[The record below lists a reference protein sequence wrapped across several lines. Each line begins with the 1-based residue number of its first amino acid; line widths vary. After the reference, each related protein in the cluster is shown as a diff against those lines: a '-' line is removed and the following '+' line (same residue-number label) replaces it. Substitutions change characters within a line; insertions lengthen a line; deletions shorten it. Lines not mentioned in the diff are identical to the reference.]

1 MKHSAVYKKGKRIT
15 GAVLTA
21 VMLVTVFPFSAVAY
35 AVEDD
40 GPVTIKWEP
49 GATENGSSATVN
61 LYAELTGEQT
71 SAEVQIK
78 LSADEKAAL
87 DADALDTE
95 IFELKEAQTEEVP
108 DVPDVEQPSD
118 GDSNEGDDNII
129 NTGEGSTPG
138 TGEGSTPGTGEG
150 STPGT
155 GEGSTPGTGE
165 GSTPNTGEGGGT
177 KDDTTESTSATTS
190 AVATLPVAAAY
201 HEDDWILSFTLTNDN
216 SPIEQVLTFML
227 PDGKTE
233 LTIDVDEDDIT
244 VLAGG
249 NDITDSCDIQVPD
262 EPFTLNSALDSEQ
275 DGEKTE
281 EEQEKEREEILAE
294 DKLEAIGEG
303 LNITVP
309 TITFGT
315 TQEDALTVSKNG
327 INDFSFTIDSIAVPG
342 AEAGPYTYSAVLT
355 LPEGVTLAGDNVTAE
370 GAGIK
375 AGETTVAT
383 FALTGDNAA
392 AAQVALDNAAYTP
405 DTRTL
410 SFDIKVSAAA
420 VEGSDEDE
428 DRDDSVIE
436 DEDEDDSSNLGG
448 GSVPT
453 ADGNGNNGNA
463 NGNNGN
469 GGSNNTTASI
479 SNEAQQVTV
488 TETPAQVTEETKT
501 LEDGTEDTKQENEA
515 SEDKAADP
523 AQETKRTESNLLV
536 RAWNSI
542 VRTFKAGDESETVSG
557 TLTFTGSAFTV
568 NRNTLFAP
576 GAGGADIT
584 LAVKTPNGDETTQSI
599 TLQSEPLES
608 AYDVAAKTDKTQT
621 VNWYDNNVT
630 TRPRYG
636 RGAGEFYP
644 QLFFTITKEGEDTP
658 EVVNEPLTWESL
670 PKVGLIDWPE
680 IEPDGDSFTI
690 NLPTKLTQSD
700 PEYITR
706 FDVTW
711 TFERP
716 EAPDGYLP
724 STSTDSAGE
733 TVWDYQLTKDVIF
746 KLDLNCGSA
755 EPSVEQIK
763 ALLGQF
769 TLYQDPDGDAAS
781 TPVANWIDVCIIKP
795 NGDGTYTITIPDQ
808 PAYAKQS
815 PATPIEYYLQENQ
828 PAGEETADNLISA
841 AELAELGENPA
852 DFGLEAGDSLAI
864 VYDNTGLSNIVASNA
879 VYDGGT
885 LKLTRTG
892 TTGYM
897 AYKDWLDN
905 GDADKRPDVTFDL
918 RRYTEGNGY
927 ISAAPVYEANGALV
941 SWSGNGSG
949 ESTSNTSLT
958 VTAANEDGG
967 IVALNNDETQ
977 DAANE
982 VNHWTL
988 SYNNV
993 ANPLPKYDQDGNKY
1007 IYVVMEYLT
1016 YGEGDNQYEQVFGK
1030 VGEDGETA
1038 PETFPDGADTT
1049 DDDKRTEN
1057 DHYLY
1062 NNGTLSNR
1070 LTGQVQ
1076 TTVTKVWEASAFQA
1090 ALDDVAVELTA
1101 YQRVKVDEG
1110 INNNPWVETD
1120 ETIVLHDFYAENM
1133 SIIRT
1138 VSMPKYDAKGQEL
1151 EYEWRETAV
1160 YQGEA
1165 IADLPANASD
1175 ATVKDALEASES
1187 RDLQDAE
1194 NDRKTFTLEQSVG
1207 GGATQTVT
1215 YTSESV
1221 TKDNNTTVT
1230 NRIADTI
1237 DYALEKTW
1245 DRVAPQE
1252 VTFSIYQAVTGK
1264 GFNFDLPYLTLTFTY
1279 DKNGALTV
1287 TSDMTGTAH
1296 NNETIKVSQTQE
1308 DIAAFNDKNE
1318 LENKDWDAIIKDLP
1332 KYDASGALYEYVL
1345 LENGENDAYFPTYTT
1360 ERYNATG
1367 DYSTV
1372 VVNAPG
1378 EGDRIMVR
1386 KEWLD
1391 DSDAEHRQ
1399 AVTLGVFAKEDI
1411 DIKKD
1416 DGTTVRYKKDEAI
1429 TTTQNGEETPLT
1441 YTLENGVWWGFI
1453 YLPDG
1458 VDADDV
1464 YVKELSVG
1472 GAGHE
1477 VEYYKKEN
1485 VNNQIIDDPI
1495 QSNNVTYVDLYDENV
1510 SVYGRVESTYH
1521 RYEVTYEE
1529 GKANSET
1536 LFTITNR
1543 RLGRVDLTATKKWV
1557 AGQGEDLQTSL
1568 EKLHEAINK
1577 KGNLALAV
1585 QLQFDGEPEGS
1596 KWIIS
1601 NSGSADTVN
1610 VGGNEKVP
1618 IQDAAGNQVSS
1629 IQIILSGN
1637 DKLEAGEDGSYAKEF
1652 YFYNLPK
1659 YDSSGEVVHYQIE
1672 EVWVE
1677 KQDNGTWKPITENLQ
1692 EKLGTDLWTLWK
1704 EYTHSITSSYEAN
1717 VDDPDADA
1725 GTENHH
1731 DQDEQTVTVT
1741 NRRSGTKTVTWYKE
1755 WRDDFTN
1762 KSNQRPDIYL
1772 DIYAVRHVKDEE
1784 GAIVQ
1789 QISQIYE
1796 DYRWSA
1802 ESTSIDSDDG
1812 EHSITLMS
1820 NTESNDRWSVTLSG
1834 VQKYDDYGY
1843 EIMYYAVER
1852 TVVKASDYDYQAV
1865 QYIKGENGDIVG
1877 DRDGML
1883 HGESVAGN
1891 PGFTEI
1897 TLNLLNANYK
1907 SEADDPSDSIGK
1919 YNNTENGNAT
1929 YPQYAL
1935 KEGNTFVNTLGETY
1949 TINGVKLWE
1958 NLPEGYNVETDLP
1971 TVTFNVYQFY
1981 EDTTPI
1987 VVGQNNGKKVATLTI
2002 DAEDW
2007 QYLGGG
2013 NSYAFEIDHLDN
2025 TTIDENG
2032 DYQYEDGADFLPLYD
2047 AENGKKYTYRV
2058 TETITLRDGVDASAV
2073 YDETSVPENQG
2084 ANVTVTNKY
2093 DSDLGA
2099 IKVKKILSLPKDIN
2113 ATTGGFPE
2121 IKFTLKRSYT
2131 DADGKTV
2138 EDTKFSKS
2146 GSISKDVVENAF
2158 DDATKAQ
2165 TSADPVIFEA
2175 GMFTFENLEIYAPNG
2190 SKYNYTVTEK
2200 PLGDY
2205 ETYAVK
2211 DDVEVG
2217 DVDSTFKEPE
2227 QSEISG
2233 LEPEQTKDGKNP
2245 TDAELA
2251 ELTVQATFYNV
2262 RKEKEEQTTVKLT
2275 GTKVWKDFENAM
2287 KTRPTGNWTGNDEY
2301 TATDTNPD
2309 PLNLTVTRTAK
2320 NGEKQELIL
2329 GTQYKV
2335 IYTKVDDNKWTFIID
2350 GTGTGELAKYA
2361 SDGQAWT
2368 YTVTEELGDE
2378 LGYTSSGTWTT
2389 AGKNEADGKIALG
2402 EVTNSIYTDVKFAK
2416 KWQDENERPITNG
2429 AYLDDFNVKVTF
2441 ELQVKKEGDE
2451 YWQKASE
2458 FFEDG
2463 KFNVLEG
2470 YEFTKTLAGTITE
2483 GDWSSTFTN
2492 LPTVVKNPSGGG
2504 IEKLSYRVVET
2515 KVEYGETGNENSQ
2528 TVTYTDESGYTV
2540 ASNGLVTGA
2549 AYELDGDTHVTT
2561 NTIGATSLTV
2571 TKNWEDSDN
2580 AWGTRPDAS
2589 GATMTWKAWFV
2600 VQRTTDETNWEN
2612 VAVVNLFGRNTL
2624 TQGDKWEESLT
2635 GLPTADFA
2643 VSGDPY
2649 TYRVRELLP
2658 NPDGYSLESQDAI
2671 DAVNQA
2677 IVEPNGT
2684 YYEDGNFEY
2693 ETTYEEDTGKVTNEL
2708 ITTIPE
2714 AESVSV
2720 TVTKEWKGTE
2730 PNADT
2735 EVQVKL
2741 QYKLDGSDWKDYES
2755 GGSKTLTA
2763 ANGWKCT
2770 WDNLPVQHRGGSIQA
2785 YRVVEVSETG
2795 GYVQL
2800 PSEMDAGLGADETT
2814 FYYNFKLINAETT
2827 SFTVEKEWNPA
2838 AETPSDTTVK
2848 VGLYRTI
2855 DKTKVGQV
2863 IDGETELVPTDEMD
2877 NFAQQTAE
2885 LSADSWTYTFDDLP
2899 KYNKNDDLYY
2909 YFAMELDEDGN
2920 PVADNGSIRFDDI
2933 GDFHVDYDNIDS
2945 TKTTITNTEA
2955 TFLPGK
2961 KIWKD
2966 NGNAYGTRP
2975 ENLVLNIYR
2984 NEGTEPLNLAA
2995 EGIEV
3000 KWDKPEDSDEW
3011 TYTISNLPL
3020 YDTEGR
3026 KYTYRVEEVVPAGYT
3041 EEYDGEGTTAGAV
3054 APTFT
3059 NTLTGTVT
3067 INGTKTWEGA
3077 TGTEPIL
3084 TLERRLAGLEGTWTK
3099 VEVTEGQLTWNE
3111 TLTEYTYTGLDK
3123 YNGEGKLYEYRVTE
3137 TVPDDGYDVYYQD
3150 DGTATDDK
3158 PFGSNN
3164 ATDVKNMAITNV
3176 ERGALTVT
3184 KQVTGNRGD
3193 YDRQFEFEVAF
3204 TLPENY
3210 VVADNGL
3217 PTVTYTKTDQAGET
3231 TVETA
3236 SFTEESDE
3244 LTIEFTLADD
3254 ESMTFTGLP
3263 GGTGYVVEETNS
3275 YYHSVSSTGETG
3287 TIPAGGITAAEF
3299 VNNRHSSGGG
3309 NPDPEEPPDE
3319 PETDIPDDPT
3329 PGEDIPPDEP
3339 DVPDEPDEPET
3350 DIPDDPTPGENVPP
3364 DEPNTPDTPSTPS
3377 TPSTPD
3383 TPSQPKLPQTGQLW
3397 WPVGLLLAAG
3407 LGMLLTGIRQ
3417 WRKEHRQHGKKNP

>member
-1 MKHSAVYKKGKRIT
+1 M
-15 GAVLTA
+15 
-21 VMLVTVFPFSAVAY
+21 
-35 AVEDD
+35 
-40 GPVTIKWEP
+40 
-49 GATENGSSATVN
+49 
-61 LYAELTGEQT
+61 
-71 SAEVQIK
+71 
-78 LSADEKAAL
+78 
-87 DADALDTE
+87 
-95 IFELKEAQTEEVP
+95 
-108 DVPDVEQPSD
+108 
-118 GDSNEGDDNII
+118 
-129 NTGEGSTPG
+129 
-138 TGEGSTPGTGEG
+138 
-150 STPGT
+150 
-155 GEGSTPGTGE
+155 
-165 GSTPNTGEGGGT
+165 
-177 KDDTTESTSATTS
+177 
-190 AVATLPVAAAY
+190 ATLPVAAAY

-342 AEAGPYTYSAVLT
+342 AEAGPYTYSVVLT

-501 LEDGTEDTKQENEA
+501 LEDGTEDIKQENEA
-515 SEDKAADP
+515 SKDKAADP
-523 AQETKRTESNLLV
+523 AQETEGTESNLLV

-542 VRTFKAGDESETVSG
+542 VRTFKAGDEPETVSG

-599 TLQSEPLES
+599 TLQSEQLET
-608 AYDVAAKTDKTQT
+608 AYKVVNSDNKTQT
-621 VNWYDNNVT
+621 VNWYDNNAT
-630 TRPRYG
+630 TRPAYG
-636 RGAGEFYP
+636 LGVGEFYP
-644 QLFFTITKEGEDTP
+644 QLFFTITKQDGG
-658 EVVNEPLTWESL
+658 EVVAAEKLLTYETL
-670 PKVGLIDWPE
+670 IEVGLDKWPE
-680 IEPDGDSFTI
+680 IKATNNGFII
-690 NLPTKLTQSD
+690 NLPTELEQTDQD
-700 PEYITR
+700 GYITS

-724 STSTDSAGE
+724 STSMDSAGE
-733 TVWDYQLTKDVIF
+733 TVWDYQLTKDVKF
-746 KLDLNCGSA
+746 TLDLNCGSA

-781 TPVANWIDVCIIKP
+781 TPVANWIDVCIIKL

-892 TTGYM
+892 TTGYT

-905 GDADKRPDVTFDL
+905 GDTAGRPDVTFDL

-941 SWSGNGSG
+941 SWSGNGDG
-949 ESTSNTSLT
+949 VSTSNTSLT

-977 DAANE
+977 VAANE

-1016 YGEGDNQYEQVFGK
+1016 YEEGDNQYEQVFGK
-1030 VGEDGETA
+1030 VTTGENGEENIDDTYPNEA
-1038 PETFPDGADTT
+1038 DQRPESSG
-1049 DDDKRTEN
+1049 

-1133 SIIRT
+1133 SITRT

-1175 ATVKDALEASES
+1175 ATVEDALEASES

-1194 NDRKTFTLEQSVG
+1194 NDRKTFTLKQSVG
-1207 GGATQTVT
+1207 GDTDKQTVT
-1215 YTSESV
+1215 YTSESE
-1221 TKDNNTTVT
+1221 TEGNNTTVI

-1237 DYALEKTW
+1237 DYALEKEW
-1245 DRVAPQE
+1245 DDELTPKTVS
-1252 VTFSIYQAVTGK
+1252 FGIYQAVTGK
-1264 GFNFDLPYLTLTFTY
+1264 EFDFTTPYLELTFTY
-1279 DKNGALTV
+1279 GADEKVNVEKTG
-1287 TSDMTGTAH
+1287 GTAH
-1296 NNETIKVSQTQE
+1296 NNVTIEVSQEKDVIDT
-1308 DIAAFNDKNE
+1308 FNDKNE
-1318 LENKDWDAIIKDLP
+1318 PENNTDWDAIIKGLP
-1332 KYDASGALYEYVL
+1332 KYDESGALYEYVL

-1399 AVTLGVFAKEDI
+1399 AVTLGVFAKEEIIVDGQ
-1411 DIKKD
+1411 IKYNENDPIKVD
-1416 DGTTVRYKKDEAI
+1416 NDKGKGD
-1429 TTTQNGEETPLT
+1429 LT
-1441 YTLENGVWWGFI
+1441 YVLKNGVWWGFI

-1464 YVKELSVG
+1464 YVKEISVG
-1472 GAGHE
+1472 DG
-1477 VEYYKKEN
+1477 K
-1485 VNNQIIDDPI
+1485 
-1495 QSNNVTYVDLYDENV
+1495 VTYYEKDNNGQLQSGYAKGDPTYIELYGKNA
-1510 SVYGRVESTYH
+1510 SAYGRVESSYH
-1521 RYEVTYEE
+1521 RYEVTYEQGTTQE
-1529 GKANSET
+1529 NGQGET

-1543 RLGRVDLTATKKWV
+1543 RLGRVNLTATKKWV

-1568 EKLHEAINK
+1568 NALQQAINSK
-1577 KGNLALAV
+1577 KTVALAL
-1585 QLQFDGEPEGS
+1585 QLQFADGQEVGQDW
-1596 KWIIS
+1596 KGITK
-1601 NSGSADTVN
+1601 NGSADTVN
-1610 VGGNEKVP
+1610 VGGNENVP
-1618 IQDAAGNQVSS
+1618 IQDETGTQVPS
-1629 IQIILSGN
+1629 IQIILS
-1637 DKLEAGEDGSYAKEF
+1637 DTVKPEAGEDGSYAKEF

-1692 EKLGTDLWTLWK
+1692 EKLGTDLWTIWK

-1762 KSNQRPDIYL
+1762 KNNQRPDIYL
-1772 DIYAVRHVKDEE
+1772 DIYAVQHVKDEE

-1834 VQKYDDYGY
+1834 VPKYDDYGY

-1865 QYIKGENGDIVG
+1865 QYIEGENGEIVG
-1877 DRDGML
+1877 DRDGNNTTDDF
-1883 HGESVAGN
+1883 GG
-1891 PGFTEI
+1891 I

-2741 QYKLDGSDWKDYES
+2741 QYKLDGRDWKDYES

-2763 ANGWKCT
+2763 ANGWTCT

-2827 SFTVEKEWNPA
+2827 SFTVEKEWNLA
-2838 AETPSDTTVK
+2838 EETPSDTTVK

-2933 GDFHVDYDNIDS
+2933 GDFHVDYDNTDS

-3041 EEYDGEGTTAGAV
+3041 EEYGGEGTTAGAV

-3217 PTVTYTKTDQAGET
+3217 PTVTYTKTNQAGET

-3244 LTIEFTLADD
+3244 LTIEFKLADN